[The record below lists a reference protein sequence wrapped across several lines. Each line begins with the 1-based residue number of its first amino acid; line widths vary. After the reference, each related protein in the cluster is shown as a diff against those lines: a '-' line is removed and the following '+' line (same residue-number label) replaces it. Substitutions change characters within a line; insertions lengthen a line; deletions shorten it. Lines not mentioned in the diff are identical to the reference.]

1 MNSSAPRRIV
11 AIGASTG
18 GTRALEAVLTRL
30 PVTCP
35 GILIVQ
41 HMPDTFTGSF
51 AQRLNGL
58 CAIEVRE
65 ARQRDRLHPGVALIA
80 PGSMHMVLCHGSQG
94 YSVELINGPPV
105 NRHRP
110 SVDVL
115 FNSVARVAGANA
127 LGVIMTGMGGDGA
140 RGLMAMRDAGGATL
154 AQDEDSCV
162 VFGMP
167 QEAIRLGAARGV
179 VALAHIHESIL
190 AHGRGQARV
199 Q

>member
-1 MNSSAPRRIV
+1 MTSSAPRRII

-18 GTRALEAVLTRL
+18 GTRALETVLTRL
-30 PVTCP
+30 PVACP
-35 GILIVQ
+35 GIVIVQ
-41 HMPDTFTGSF
+41 HMPDKFTGSF

-65 ARQRDRLHPGVALIA
+65 ARQRDLVRPGLALVA
-80 PGSMHMVLCHGSQG
+80 PGSMHMILCHGSQG
-94 YSVELINGPPV
+94 YSVELVSAPPV

-115 FNSVARVAGANA
+115 FNSVARVAGGHA

-140 RGLMAMRDAGGATL
+140 RGLKAMRDAGNATL

-167 QEAIRLGAARGV
+167 QEAIRLGGACEV
-179 VALAHIHESIL
+179 VALPHIHEAIL
-190 AHGRGQARV
+190 AHGRGG
-199 Q
+199 